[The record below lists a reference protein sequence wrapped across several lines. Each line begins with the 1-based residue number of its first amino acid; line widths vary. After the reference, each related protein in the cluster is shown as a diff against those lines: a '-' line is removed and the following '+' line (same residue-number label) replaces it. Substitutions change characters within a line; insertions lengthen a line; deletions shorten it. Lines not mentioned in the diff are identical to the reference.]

1 MSAQYAK
8 TSKNTFRNMALGFT
22 GAMFVAAFALYAS
35 KKHVD
40 GRRKADLESYEAEL
54 ARRPQNSSQP
64 STTSKA

>member
-22 GAMFVAAFALYAS
+22 GAMFIAAFALYAS

-40 GRRKADLESYEAEL
+40 GRRKADLESYEAGESPNCCQKVDL
-54 ARRPQNSSQP
+54 CIN
-64 STTSKA
+64 